1 MQRNTILFSTKSYTN
16 TALLLGR
23 AATGFLMVKLHGWS
37 KLMAGTDRWEGL
49 GSKLAQTIG
58 LDFMS
63 IPLGFMAS
71 FAESIA
77 AILLILGL
85 TTRPAAFLLAFTM
98 MIASIKKLEGGLKAA
113 ELPLLFLLLSLII
126 LLCGAGKYSLDHRI
140 FRREK

>member
-1 MQRNTILFSTKSYTN
+1 MQLNSFLFSTKSLTN

-23 AATGFLMVKLHGWS
+23 ITTGFLMVKLHGWS
-37 KLMAGTDRWEGL
+37 KLMAGTERWEGL
-49 GSKLAQTIG
+49 GSTLAEAIG

-77 AILLILGL
+77 AVLIILGL

-98 MIASIKKLEGGLKAA
+98 LVASFKKLEGGLNAA
-113 ELPLLFLLLSLII
+113 ELPLLFLTLSLII

-140 FRREK
+140 FGRKK

>member
-1 MQRNTILFSTKSYTN
+1 MQRNTILFSTKSYIN
-16 TALLLGR
+16 TALLCGR
-23 AATGFLMVKLHGWS
+23 VATGFLMVKLHGWS

-98 MIASIKKLEGGLKAA
+98 MIASIKKLEGGLNAA

>member
-1 MQRNTILFSTKSYTN
+1 MQLNSFLFSNKSLTN

-23 AATGFLMVKLHGWS
+23 ITTGFLMVKLHGWS
-37 KLMAGTDRWEGL
+37 KLMAGTERWEGL
-49 GSKLAQTIG
+49 GSKLAEVIG

-77 AILLILGL
+77 AVLIFLGL

-98 MIASIKKLEGGLKAA
+98 LVASFKKLEGGLKAA
-113 ELPLLFLLLSLII
+113 ELPLLFLTLSLII

-140 FRREK
+140 FGRKK

>member
-1 MQRNTILFSTKSYTN
+1 MQLNSFLFSNKSLTN

-23 AATGFLMVKLHGWS
+23 ITTGFLMVKLHGWS
-37 KLMAGTDRWEGL
+37 KLMAGTERWEGL
-49 GSKLAQTIG
+49 GSQLAEAIG
-58 LDFMS
+58 VDFMS

-77 AILLILGL
+77 AVLIILGL

-98 MIASIKKLEGGLKAA
+98 MVASFKKFEGGLKAA
-113 ELPLLFLLLSLII
+113 ELPLLFLTLSLII

-140 FRREK
+140 FGRKK

>member
-98 MIASIKKLEGGLKAA
+98 LIASIKKLEGGLKAA

>member
-1 MQRNTILFSTKSYTN
+1 MQLNSFLFSNKSLTN

-23 AATGFLMVKLHGWS
+23 ITTGFLMVKLHGWS
-37 KLMAGTDRWEGL
+37 KLMAGTERWEGL
-49 GSKLAQTIG
+49 GSQLAEAIG
-58 LDFMS
+58 VDFMS

-77 AILLILGL
+77 AVLIILGL

-98 MIASIKKLEGGLKAA
+98 LVASFKKLEGGLKAA
-113 ELPLLFLLLSLII
+113 ELPLLFLILSLII

-140 FRREK
+140 FGRKK

>member
-140 FRREK
+140 FRGEK

>member
-98 MIASIKKLEGGLKAA
+98 LIASIKKLEGGLKAA

-140 FRREK
+140 FRKEK

>member
-1 MQRNTILFSTKSYTN
+1 MQLNTILFSTKSYTN

>member
-1 MQRNTILFSTKSYTN
+1 
-16 TALLLGR
+16 
-23 AATGFLMVKLHGWS
+23 MVKLHGWS

-98 MIASIKKLEGGLKAA
+98 LIASIKKLEGGLKAA

>member
-1 MQRNTILFSTKSYTN
+1 MQLNSFLFSNKSLTN

-23 AATGFLMVKLHGWS
+23 ITTGFLMIKLHGWS
-37 KLMAGTDRWEGL
+37 KLMAGTERWEGL
-49 GSKLAQTIG
+49 GSKLAEAIG

-77 AILLILGL
+77 AVLIILGL

-98 MIASIKKLEGGLKAA
+98 LVASFKKLEGGLKAA
-113 ELPLLFLLLSLII
+113 ELPLLFLTLSLII

-140 FRREK
+140 FGRKK

>member
-1 MQRNTILFSTKSYTN
+1 MQRNTILFSTKSYIN

-23 AATGFLMVKLHGWS
+23 LATGFLMVKLHGWS

>member
-1 MQRNTILFSTKSYTN
+1 MQLNSFLFSTKSRTN
-16 TALLLGR
+16 IALLLGR
-23 AATGFLMVKLHGWS
+23 ITTGFLMVKLHGWG
-37 KLMAGTDRWEGL
+37 KLMAGTERWEGL
-49 GSKLAQTIG
+49 GSTLAEAIG

-77 AILLILGL
+77 AVLIILGL

-98 MIASIKKLEGGLKAA
+98 LVASFKKLEGGLKAA
-113 ELPLLFLLLSLII
+113 ELPLLFLTLSLII

-140 FRREK
+140 FGRKK

>member
-1 MQRNTILFSTKSYTN
+1 MQLNSFLFSTKSLTN

-23 AATGFLMVKLHGWS
+23 ITTGFLMVKLHGWS
-37 KLMAGTDRWEGL
+37 KLMAGTERWEGL
-49 GSKLAQTIG
+49 GSTLAEAIG

-77 AILLILGL
+77 AVLIILGL

-98 MIASIKKLEGGLKAA
+98 LVASFKKLEGGLKAA
-113 ELPLLFLLLSLII
+113 ELPLLFLTLSLII
-126 LLCGAGKYSLDHRI
+126 LLCGAGKYSLDYRI
-140 FRREK
+140 FGRKK

>member
-85 TTRPAAFLLAFTM
+85 TTRPAAFLIAFTM

>member
-1 MQRNTILFSTKSYTN
+1 MQLNSFLFSNKSLTN

-23 AATGFLMVKLHGWS
+23 ITTGFLMVKLHGWS
-37 KLMAGTDRWEGL
+37 KLMAGTERWEGL
-49 GSKLAQTIG
+49 GSKLAEIIG

-77 AILLILGL
+77 AVLIILGL

-98 MIASIKKLEGGLKAA
+98 LVASFKKLEGGLKAA
-113 ELPLLFLLLSLII
+113 ELPLLFLILSLII

-140 FRREK
+140 FGRNK

>member
-1 MQRNTILFSTKSYTN
+1 MQLNSFLFSNKSLTN

-23 AATGFLMVKLHGWS
+23 ITTGFLMVKLHGWS
-37 KLMAGTDRWEGL
+37 KLMAGTERWEGL
-49 GSKLAQTIG
+49 GSKLAEAIG
-58 LDFMS
+58 LNFMS

-77 AILLILGL
+77 AVLIILGL

-98 MIASIKKLEGGLKAA
+98 LVASFKKLEGGLKAA
-113 ELPLLFLLLSLII
+113 ELPLLFLILSLII

-140 FRREK
+140 FGRKK

>member
-58 LDFMS
+58 LDFM
-63 IPLGFMAS
+63 
-71 FAESIA
+71 
-77 AILLILGL
+77 
-85 TTRPAAFLLAFTM
+85 
-98 MIASIKKLEGGLKAA
+98 
-113 ELPLLFLLLSLII
+113 
-126 LLCGAGKYSLDHRI
+126 
-140 FRREK
+140 

>member
-140 FRREK
+140 FRKEK

>member
-1 MQRNTILFSTKSYTN
+1 MQLNSFLFSNKSLTN

-23 AATGFLMVKLHGWS
+23 ITTGFLMVKLHGWS
-37 KLMAGTDRWEGL
+37 KLMAGTERWEGL
-49 GSKLAQTIG
+49 GSKLAEAIG

-77 AILLILGL
+77 AVLIILGL

-98 MIASIKKLEGGLKAA
+98 LVASFKKLEGGLKAA
-113 ELPLLFLLLSLII
+113 ELPLLFLILSLII

-140 FRREK
+140 FRRNK

>member
-23 AATGFLMVKLHGWS
+23 ASTGFLMVKLHGWS

-85 TTRPAAFLLAFTM
+85 TTRPAAFLIAFTM

>member
-37 KLMAGTDRWEGL
+37 KLMAGTYRWEGL

-85 TTRPAAFLLAFTM
+85 TTRPAAFLIAFTM

>member
-23 AATGFLMVKLHGWS
+23 LATGFLMVKLHGWS

>member
-1 MQRNTILFSTKSYTN
+1 MQLNFFLFSTKSLTN
-16 TALLLGR
+16 TALLVGR
-23 AATGFLMVKLHGWS
+23 ITTGFLMVKLHGWS
-37 KLMAGTDRWEGL
+37 KLMAGTERWEGL
-49 GSKLAQTIG
+49 GSKLAEIIG

-77 AILLILGL
+77 AVLIILGL

-98 MIASIKKLEGGLKAA
+98 MVASFKKFEGGLKAA
-113 ELPLLFLLLSLII
+113 ELPLLFLTLSLII

-140 FRREK
+140 FGRKK

>member
-1 MQRNTILFSTKSYTN
+1 MQLNSFLFSNKSLTN

-23 AATGFLMVKLHGWS
+23 ITTGFLMVKLHGWS
-37 KLMAGTDRWEGL
+37 KLMAGTERWEGL
-49 GSKLAQTIG
+49 GSKLAEAIG

-77 AILLILGL
+77 AVLIILGL

-98 MIASIKKLEGGLKAA
+98 LVASFKKLEGGLKAA
-113 ELPLLFLLLSLII
+113 ELPLLFLTLSLII

-140 FRREK
+140 FGRKK

>member
-1 MQRNTILFSTKSYTN
+1 MQLNSFLFSNKSLTN

-23 AATGFLMVKLHGWS
+23 ITTGFLMVKLHGWS
-37 KLMAGTDRWEGL
+37 KLMAGTERWEGL
-49 GSKLAQTIG
+49 GSKLAEAIG

-77 AILLILGL
+77 AVLIILGL

-98 MIASIKKLEGGLKAA
+98 LVASFKKLEGGLKAA
-113 ELPLLFLLLSLII
+113 ELPLLFLILSLII
-126 LLCGAGKYSLDHRI
+126 LLSGAGKYSLDHRI
-140 FRREK
+140 FGRNK

>member
-1 MQRNTILFSTKSYTN
+1 MQLNSFLFSNKSLTN

-23 AATGFLMVKLHGWS
+23 ITTGFLMVKLHGWS
-37 KLMAGTDRWEGL
+37 KLMAGTERWEGL
-49 GSKLAQTIG
+49 GSQLAEAIG
-58 LDFMS
+58 VDFVS

-77 AILLILGL
+77 AVLIILGL

-98 MIASIKKLEGGLKAA
+98 LVASFKKLEGGLKAA
-113 ELPLLFLLLSLII
+113 ELPLLFLILSLII

-140 FRREK
+140 FGRKK

>member
-1 MQRNTILFSTKSYTN
+1 MQLNSFLFSNKSLTN

-23 AATGFLMVKLHGWS
+23 ITTGFLMVKLHGWS
-37 KLMAGTDRWEGL
+37 KLMAGTERWEGL
-49 GSKLAQTIG
+49 GSTLAEAIG

-77 AILLILGL
+77 AVLIILGL

-98 MIASIKKLEGGLKAA
+98 LVASFKKLEGGLKAA
-113 ELPLLFLLLSLII
+113 ELPLLFLTLSLII

-140 FRREK
+140 FGRKK

>member
-1 MQRNTILFSTKSYTN
+1 MQLNSFLFSNKSLTN

-23 AATGFLMVKLHGWS
+23 ITTGFLMVKLHGWS
-37 KLMAGTDRWEGL
+37 KLMAGTERWEGL
-49 GSKLAQTIG
+49 GSTLAEAIG

-77 AILLILGL
+77 AVLIILGL

-98 MIASIKKLEGGLKAA
+98 LVASFKKLEGGLKAA
-113 ELPLLFLLLSLII
+113 ELPLLFLILSLII

-140 FRREK
+140 FRRNK